1 MWPLVRGVQTRLILT
16 ESSLH
21 LNATKWSI
29 FGAGSGS
36 GCLSDPT
43 RCAECDTLCLRAVT
57 ARSCL
62 WTSIQCDRTYIVDSA
77 PVSPSRLAATIASST
92 PSVGLTIG
100 ALSSGA
106 KRTGMVVFFLAVVGG
121 IVTLQTKAVVPF
133 ILASIVD
140 GVAQRTALSGS
151 ILAPLMCCSYSFRK
165 CGGKHNYG
173 ANTSAGLDASNAFR
187 QLDSVDQQCT
197 RCQRSGVF

>member
-1 MWPLVRGVQTRLILT
+1 MALGLAAVACLILRDVP
-16 ESSLH
+16 
-21 LNATKWSI
+21 NAIPFVLGRLLPGLACGLAFS
-29 FGAGSGS
+29 A
-36 GCLSDPT
+36 
-43 RCAECDTLCLRAVT
+43 T
-57 ARSCL
+57 A
-62 WTSIQCDRTYIVDSA
+62 TYIVDSA

-140 GVAQRTALSGS
+140 GVAQGTALSGS
-151 ILAPLMCCSYSFRK
+151 ILALLMGCSYPFRK